1 MDKKNMYKPL
11 RLYFVEHGIRQREVA
26 EHIGVTESVMSQ
38 IMGGYGR
45 QFTVDEAVKIITKY
59 GGTIDLFTNKN

>member
-1 MDKKNMYKPL
+1 MDKRNRYKAL
-11 RLYFVEHGIRQREVA
+11 RLYFVEHGISHREVS
-26 EHIGVTESVMSQ
+26 EHLGITESVMSQ

-59 GGTIDLFTNKN
+59 GGTIDLFTIKK